1 MIDYYSLHDLGVE
14 ISLSPVEGANDTTVT
29 DKIKKAF
36 IAAGV
41 DVKAVSVQSNR
52 TAFVSFATIE
62 KV

>member
-1 MIDYYSLHDLGVE
+1 MDLGVE
-14 ISLSPVEGANDTTVT
+14 ISLSPVEGAYDATVT